1 MGLAPYYRGT
11 DCNFWALFDGN
22 PELVGATIY
31 LLSKGL
37 DTGEILYH
45 AISEVKDNPFIYTMS
60 CVRSAFDSIV
70 DRIKKLQNANIISSY
85 KAVVNYKNIGLD
97 VSALIT
103 ITSGSSS
110 KYCDFREKVNNTDEI
125 IKCYSTTGNGSHV
138 LFIVTK
144 NTNSLEKLLS
154 NIQQWPGVS
163 RTETQLILSSYKE

>member
-1 MGLAPYYRGT
+1 MDDKDKKIIDVLKLSGREPASSIAEKIGLSVPS
-11 DCNFWALFDGN
+11 
-22 PELVGATIY
+22 VI
-31 LLSKGL
+31 
-37 DTGEILYH
+37 
-45 AISEVKDNPFIYTMS
+45 
-60 CVRSAFDSIV
+60 